1 MSWTRRIARGLVSH
15 GIIPDED
22 LEIYEFGAGQLL
34 FQAINVITTV
44 GIALLCD
51 MLPQCL
57 LFLASYIP
65 LRSFAGGFHAKTQ
78 IRCYIL
84 SNVMIV
90 AALCAIRMVP
100 AAAWVCLLLTLPG
113 ASVIFLLAPV
123 QDRNKP
129 LSGQERLVYR
139 RRSRWIL
146 LVLILICA
154 GSFAIGRPVW
164 TLCIG
169 TAVSALSIML
179 LLGALKNWAYVRGG
193 RADHGSEG

>member
-1 MSWTRRIARGLVSH
+1 MSWPRRIAGCLVSY
-15 GIIPDED
+15 GIIPEED
-22 LEIYEFGAGQLL
+22 LEIYEFGVSQLL
-34 FQAINVITTV
+34 FQAINVITTI
-44 GIALLCD
+44 GIALLWG

-78 IRCYIL
+78 MRCYVL

-90 AALCAIRMVP
+90 AALCTIRMVP

-113 ASVIFLLAPV
+113 ASMIFLLAPV

-129 LSGQERLVYR
+129 LSEIERLVYR

-146 LVLILICA
+146 LALILSSG

-193 RADHGSEG
+193 GEDHGSEG